1 MRNDDMNTATVKKL
15 PAVLLNRKEKLSLI
29 HIAKKETGITD
40 EAYRILLEG
49 AAGINSAAEITYED
63 QFNAVMKAFENLGFK
78 SWKKQGKTDSR
89 PRWPDAWGCTEDQ
102 RAKIEVMWKTCAR
115 NPSDRALR
123 AFVKR
128 IAHVDHPVFL
138 RPHLARKVIIAL
150 GDMMRKAGFD
160 PETGGRIVK

>member
-1 MRNDDMNTATVKKL
+1 MNATTAKTL
-15 PAVLLNRKEKLSLI
+15 PRPILNRKEKLSLI

-40 EAYRILLEG
+40 EAYRALLDG
-49 AAGINSAAEITYED
+49 AAGIGSAAEIAFED
-63 QFNAVMKAFENLGFK
+63 QFIAVMAAFEKLGFK
-78 SWKKQGKTDSR
+78 SWKKQGKTTSR
-89 PRWPDAWGCTEDQ
+89 PQRPDTWGCTESQ

-128 IAHVDHPVFL
+128 IARVDSPVFL
-138 RPHLARKVIIAL
+138 RPHLARKVILAL

-160 PETGGRIVK
+160 PDTGGRLVK

>member
-1 MRNDDMNTATVKKL
+1 MESAVRKTPLRISNKKI
-15 PAVLLNRKEKLSLI
+15 KLSLI

-49 AAGINSAAEITYED
+49 AAEINSAAELEYEY

-78 SWKKQGKTDSR
+78 SWKKQGKTAGR
-89 PRWPDAWGCTEDQ
+89 PDWPDFWGCTEGQ

-115 NPSDRALR
+115 NPSGKALR

-128 IAHVDHPVFL
+128 IIHVDSPAFL
-138 RPHLARKVIIAL
+138 RPHSARKVILAL
-150 GDMMRKAGFD
+150 ADMMRKAGFD
-160 PETGGRIVK
+160 PDTGRRLAQ